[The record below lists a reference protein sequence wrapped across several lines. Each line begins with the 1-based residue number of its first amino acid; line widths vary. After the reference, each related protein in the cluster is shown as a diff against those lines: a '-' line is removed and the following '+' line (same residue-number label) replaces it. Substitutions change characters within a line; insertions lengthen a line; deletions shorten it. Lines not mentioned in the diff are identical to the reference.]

1 MFNIIMATLLFL
13 FGPSSQTTKLDGT
26 WKMTV
31 ETSAGSGTP
40 TFDLKQ
46 TSDTEFTGT
55 YHGQLG
61 DLPVKGKRDGNKISM
76 TFEVQGMAVEYSGTV
91 DGDNMQGIVK
101 LGTMGDGKFTGKR
114 G

>member
-1 MFNIIMATLLFL
+1 MLSIIMSIFL
-13 FGPSSQTTKLDGT
+13 FIASPTSQTTKIDGT

-46 TSDTEFTGT
+46 TSETEFSGT

-61 DLPVKGKRDGNKISM
+61 DLPVKGKKDGNKISM
-76 TFEVQGMAVEYSGTV
+76 TFEVQGIVVEYSGTV
-91 DGDNMQGIVK
+91 DGDNMQGTVK